1 LTEPITIVIPMA
13 GYGTRMRPHTWSKAK
28 PLIHL
33 AGKTVLDYCLAQFDT
48 LPGVGSAR
56 WVFICSPFQ
65 LDQVKEY
72 MQKVHP
78 EKRVDYVIQAVMRGQ
93 SDALFLAREFLH
105 GPMLMSFSD
114 TLIETDLAFLPSV
127 QHDGVAWVKEVPDPR
142 RFGVAEVNSEGWV
155 TRLVEK
161 PADIHNN
168 RAVVGFYYFRSA
180 ENLMAAIVEQMEKN
194 IALKGEFFLTDT
206 VNVMLAH
213 GARFTTQATP
223 TWLDAG
229 TRDALLETNG
239 YLLDHGRDNS
249 ADAARRGGVKVIPP
263 VFIPADAKLES
274 CTLGPHVS
282 LAEGVEM
289 HNVTVSDAIIERGA
303 MVENSILTHSH
314 LGRDVIVKGARGRLN
329 IGDNSIVEVDQPIP
343 QQE

>member
-1 LTEPITIVIPMA
+1 LTDSYTIAIPMA
-13 GYGTRMRPHTWSKAK
+13 GYGTRLRPHTWSKAK

-33 AGKTVLDYCLAQFDT
+33 AGKTVLDYCLAQFNT

-72 MQKVHP
+72 MEKIHP
-78 EKRVDYVIQAVMRGQ
+78 EKRVEYVAQAVMKGQ
-93 SDALFLAREFLH
+93 SDALHLAREFLH

-114 TLIETDLAFLPSV
+114 TLIETDLAFLPSI

-142 RFGVAEVNSEGWV
+142 RFGVAEVNADGWV

-161 PADIHNN
+161 PANIHNN

-180 ENLMAAIVEQMEKN
+180 ENLMAAIEEQVERN

-206 VNVMLAH
+206 VNVMLGH
-213 GARFTTQATP
+213 GARFTVKATP

-229 TRDALLETNG
+229 TREALLETNC
-239 YLLDHGRDNS
+239 YFLDHGRDNS
-249 ADAARRGGVKVIPP
+249 AEAAQMPGVKVIPP
-263 VFIPADAKLES
+263 VFIPPDARLEG
-274 CTLGPHVS
+274 CTVGPHVS
-282 LAEGVEM
+282 MAEGVELR
-289 HNVTVSDAIIERGA
+289 NATISDAIIERGA
-303 MVENSILTHSH
+303 HVEDSTLTHSH
-314 LGRDVIVKGARGRLN
+314 LGRDTVVKGARGSLN
-329 IGDNSIVEVDQPIP
+329 IGDNSIVDL
-343 QQE
+343 

>member
-1 LTEPITIVIPMA
+1 LTETFSIAIPMA
-13 GYGTRMRPHTWSKAK
+13 GHGTRMRPHTWSKAK

-33 AGKTVLDYCLAQFDT
+33 AGKTVLDYCLAQFAT

-65 LDQVKEY
+65 LDQVKGY
-72 MQKVHP
+72 MEKVHP
-78 EKRVDYVIQAVMRGQ
+78 EKKVEYVIQVEMRGQ
-93 SDALFLAREFLH
+93 SDALYLAREFLQ

-114 TLIETDLAFLPSV
+114 TLIETDLSFLPTV
-127 QHDGVAWVKEVPDPR
+127 KQDGIAWVKEVPDPR
-142 RFGVAEVNSEGWV
+142 RFGVAEVDATGCV
-155 TRLVEK
+155 TRMVEK

-168 RAVVGFYYFRSA
+168 RVVVGFYYFKSGAR
-180 ENLMAAIVEQMEKN
+180 LMKAIEDQVRRG
-194 IALKGEFFLTDT
+194 ISLKGEYFVTDT
-206 VNVMLAH
+206 INVLLEEDAV
-213 GARFTTQATP
+213 FTTRSVE

-229 TRDALLETNG
+229 TREATLETNR
-239 YLLDHGRDNS
+239 YLLEHGNDNS
-249 ADAARRGGVKVIPP
+249 AEAARHAGVKVIPP
-263 VFIPADAKLES
+263 VYLPADAKLEG
-274 CTLGPHVS
+274 CTIGPHVS

-289 HNVTVSDAIIERGA
+289 HNTTVSDAIIERGA

-314 LGRDVIVKGARGRLN
+314 LGRDVIVKGARGKLN